1 MSQYT
6 AIYTR
11 TVKAAAALTAH
22 RFVTAA
28 GAVPAAGANVL
39 GAVNADTPSGGLAP
53 VVVLGTAIVE
63 AGEEIALGAAV
74 ETANTG
80 KALTKD
86 TGVTVG
92 RALQAATGD
101 GHKIEVLLIAN

>member
-1 MSQYT
+1 MSKYHPSFV
-6 AIYTR
+6 R
-11 TVKAAAALTAH
+11 TVTAAAALTSN
-22 RFVTAA
+22 RFVTYA
-28 GAVPAAGANVL
+28 GAVPAAGASVL
-39 GAVNADTPSGGLAP
+39 GVANSDAASGEDVP
-53 VVVLGTAIVE
+53 VIVRDTAIVE

-74 ETANTG
+74 ETSNTG

-101 GHKIEVLLIAN
+101 GHKIEVMLLPN